1 MFWLILCFVI
11 FCSEYSVI
19 WFIKPILFNFW
30 MCYDIEWMMVSKL
43 IFFSLLC
50 HFHRTNKKKTT
61 TIQWIFLSFLSI
73 VFQPFSHWPIIG
85 FDIFFLSLINSIHS
99 FFTIL
104 FFCFFFTFLQTETY
118 GKTDY
123 KLCVFKSNGISFAA
137 YHIVLFSSSYL
148 IPLVLIS
155 GLYICMCK
163 RLWRTVASHNRTNES
178 HRSRKRVTRLVFV
191 VVAAFALLWLPIQVS
206 LTKYS
211 KSNWISYMKYL
222 DVRVCVSLCL
232 SNLLQTHSHIHN
244 EFNCFLDEHRN
255 YIISPISSYGREIK
269 RFFFIYVYFTD
280 NIAAKKPQ
288 AIQYMYSV
296 WYSIANSITCVG
308 LCNCLH

>member
-1 MFWLILCFVI
+1 ML
-11 FCSEYSVI
+11 YG
-19 WFIKPILFNFW
+19 IK
-30 MCYDIEWMMVSKL
+30 WMMVSKL

-50 HFHRTNKKKTT
+50 HYHRTNKKK
-61 TIQWIFLSFLSI
+61 QQFNGFSFHL
-73 VFQPFSHWPIIG
+73 FQPFSHWPIEG
-85 FDIFFLSLINSIHS
+85 FDISIFYLLS
-99 FFTIL
+99 FL
-104 FFCFFFTFLQTETY
+104 FFHFSQLCFFFTFLQTETY

-206 LTKYS
+206 LTKYA
-211 KSNWISYMKYL
+211 KSN
-222 DVRVCVSLCL
+222 
-232 SNLLQTHSHIHN
+232 
-244 EFNCFLDEHRN
+244 
-255 YIISPISSYGREIK
+255 
-269 RFFFIYVYFTD
+269 
-280 NIAAKKPQ
+280 
-288 AIQYMYSV
+288 
-296 WYSIANSITCVG
+296 
-308 LCNCLH
+308 